1 MIGTS
6 YIAFEDIDGKEQR
19 LDTSGHF
26 NNAYNA
32 DCMEFLKA
40 CPDKFFNLAIVD
52 PPYGG
57 SDYKG
62 AIVGRFGGR
71 FENYHL
77 GEVGGYCSTGDKGR
91 ENGKNLGEEISSARR
106 EYL

>member
-1 MIGTS
+1 
-6 YIAFEDIDGKEQR
+6 
-19 LDTSGHF
+19 
-26 NNAYNA
+26 
-32 DCMEFLKA
+32 MEFLKA
-40 CPDKFFNLAIVD
+40 CPDKFFNLAVVD

-77 GEVGGYCSTGDKGR
+77 GEVGGVLL
-91 ENGKNLGEEISSARR
+91 NRR
-106 EYL
+106 